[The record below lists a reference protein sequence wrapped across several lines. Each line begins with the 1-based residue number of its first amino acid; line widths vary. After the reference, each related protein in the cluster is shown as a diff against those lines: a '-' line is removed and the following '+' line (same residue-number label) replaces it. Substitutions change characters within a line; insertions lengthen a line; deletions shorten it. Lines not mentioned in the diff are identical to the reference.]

1 LETKNE
7 ELLVLEKQSSNPDLW
22 ENPEQAQAL
31 MRKIGALKSIIESW
45 NKASTSCNDLG
56 ELYEMAKLENSEDLL
71 QSIETD
77 ISELEK
83 TISEMEFRKMLDGTD
98 DACPALLTIHPG
110 AGGTES
116 QDWALMLFRMYMRF
130 LEREKY
136 DFKVIDLQDGDDAGL
151 KGATIEI
158 NSEFAYGMLRSEIGV
173 HRLVRISPFDSN
185 ARRHTSFTAVYV
197 YPIHENLDFDL
208 DMSEVRVDTFRASG
222 AGGQHINKTDSAVR
236 MTHLPT
242 GIIASCQSERSQIQ
256 NRETAFKTLKTMV
269 AAHYRQEEEAKRTDR
284 MASKK
289 KVEWG
294 SQIRSYV
301 LHPYQM
307 IKDLRT
313 SLETSDTEG
322 VLDGDLKPFIN
333 AYLLSTSESATKN

>member
-1 LETKNE
+1 
-7 ELLVLEKQSSNPDLW
+7 
-22 ENPEQAQAL
+22 
-31 MRKIGALKSIIESW
+31 
-45 NKASTSCNDLG
+45 
-56 ELYEMAKLENSEDLL
+56 
-71 QSIETD
+71 
-77 ISELEK
+77 
-83 TISEMEFRKMLDGTD
+83 
-98 DACPALLTIHPG
+98 
-110 AGGTES
+110 
-116 QDWALMLFRMYMRF
+116 
-130 LEREKY
+130 
-136 DFKVIDLQDGDDAGL
+136 
-151 KGATIEI
+151 
-158 NSEFAYGMLRSEIGV
+158 
-173 HRLVRISPFDSN
+173 
-185 ARRHTSFTAVYV
+185 
-197 YPIHENLDFDL
+197 
-208 DMSEVRVDTFRASG
+208 MSEVRVDTFRASG

>member
-1 LETKNE
+1 M
-7 ELLVLEKQSSNPDLW
+7 VLEKQSSNPDLW

-130 LEREKY
+130 LER
-136 DFKVIDLQDGDDAGL
+136 
-151 KGATIEI
+151 
-158 NSEFAYGMLRSEIGV
+158 
-173 HRLVRISPFDSN
+173 
-185 ARRHTSFTAVYV
+185 
-197 YPIHENLDFDL
+197 
-208 DMSEVRVDTFRASG
+208 
-222 AGGQHINKTDSAVR
+222 
-236 MTHLPT
+236 
-242 GIIASCQSERSQIQ
+242 
-256 NRETAFKTLKTMV
+256 
-269 AAHYRQEEEAKRTDR
+269 
-284 MASKK
+284 
-289 KVEWG
+289 
-294 SQIRSYV
+294 
-301 LHPYQM
+301 
-307 IKDLRT
+307 
-313 SLETSDTEG
+313 
-322 VLDGDLKPFIN
+322 
-333 AYLLSTSESATKN
+333 